1 MLKEYLLSYRKT
13 ITSHLIAFAFGFA
26 IATLIIINIGSDEK
40 YTETDLKR
48 AEKVGEARIIESDLK
63 DAKLMAKEYKIR
75 DSINMIIIDE
85 LQKELQLNNKGKNE
99 KINGVDFY
107 TDFELQKFFAERY
120 SSSTPK

>member
-1 MLKEYLLSYRKT
+1 MKEYLLSYRKQ

-40 YTETDLKR
+40 YTKTDLKR

-99 KINGVDFY
+99 KINSVDFY
-107 TDFELQKFFAERY
+107 TDIELQKFFAERY
-120 SSSTPK
+120 GSSTPK

>member
-1 MLKEYLLSYRKT
+1 MKEYLLSYRKQ

-63 DAKLMAKEYKIR
+63 DAKSMAKEYRIR

-99 KINGVDFY
+99 KINSVDFY
-107 TDFELQKFFAERY
+107 TDAELQRFFTERY
-120 SSSTPK
+120 SSSSPK

>member
-13 ITSHLIAFAFGFA
+13 IISHLIAFAFGFA
-26 IATLIIINIGSDEK
+26 IATLIIINIGNDEK

-48 AEKVGEARIIESDLK
+48 AEKVGEARIIERDLK
-63 DAKLMAKEYKIR
+63 DAKLMANEYKIR

-99 KINGVDFY
+99 KINSVDFY

-120 SSSTPK
+120 SSGPSK

>member
-1 MLKEYLLSYRKT
+1 MIQLPTKKT
-13 ITSHLIAFAFGFA
+13 IISHSIAFAFGFA

-99 KINGVDFY
+99 KINSVDFY
-107 TDFELQKFFAERY
+107 TDIELQKFFTERY
-120 SSSTPK
+120 GSGPPK